1 MMMDDDGN
9 DYDDIDDDGDID
21 IVDDDVDDDIII
33 TIINYFCSL

>member
-1 MMMDDDGN
+1 MMMMDDDGN

-21 IVDDDVDDDIII
+21 IVDDDDDILI